1 MEWLTSGMR
10 RDLCVLLYGEERR
23 AQQLKSALE
32 AHYDRRVKPDRFYG
46 ALEALESTGH
56 VEKRVSGLEDVY
68 SLTDGGLTGV
78 EAQYEWLQDH
88 VGDRRPDADDVGT
101 ADGGTSDEGTVD
113 EGEANDG
120 TAEEGAADGDR
131 PDDR

>member
-10 RDLCVLLYGEERR
+10 RDVCVLLYAEERR

-32 AHYDRRVKPDRFYG
+32 SRYDRRVKPDRFYG

-56 VEKRVSGLEDVY
+56 VEQRVEGLEDVY
-68 SLTDGGLTGV
+68 SLTAGGRAGV
-78 EAQYEWLQDH
+78 QAQFEWLQDQ
-88 VGDRRPDADDVGT
+88 VGDRRPDGTDEAAAEAGTTDAGAADVET
-101 ADGGTSDEGTVD
+101 ADE
-113 EGEANDG
+113 EAP
-120 TAEEGAADGDR
+120 DGDR